1 MQRVT
6 FLLALCTLLLLLSG
20 QRADAAEEPRF
31 GIVEAFWSP
40 EQAADLGA
48 DWERILFYWSEL
60 QPTGPDDWNTLHVME
75 EWLGYGAD
83 ADREIIGLIKHT
95 PLWATDGAGH
105 SGLPRGLDLPI
116 DDPGNLWATFL
127 RRLVD
132 YYSVRGIH
140 RWIIWNEPDIDMGVY
155 GNEFEGTVEDY
166 YRLLKVAYLVMKEHD
181 PQVTVHLA
189 GLTYWHDV
197 EAGRTQYLDRLLRV
211 ISADPEAAAHDYFFD
226 VLSLHIYFRTETV
239 STIVEQM
246 DAIQQKYGLDKP
258 IWINETNAAP
268 TLDPLW
274 PVERPQFQVDL
285 DQQAWYIIQA
295 HALAFAAGVESV
307 GVYKFSDVLV
317 DPGGESFGILRG
329 DFSERPAFQAHRT
342 TIRLLRGFTG
352 VEDQSSADYHA
363 VAFSRPG
370 SVTRVLWSKGPT
382 ALTLRVPALGQ
393 EALLVDSFGNQRTI
407 RASDGAYEI
416 RLDGARCYEACI
428 IGGPPLFL
436 VEAAA
441 ETASGAALQV
451 VDRAAATPM
460 PGGLP
465 GAPTPPVRTSLLWLA
480 LAVVVLFV
488 AGFALL
494 ALYLFWRQRRA
505 SDGTADEGAG

>member
-6 FLLALCTLLLLLSG
+6 FLLALSTLFLLLSG
-20 QRADAAEEPRF
+20 QSASAAGEPRF

-40 EQAADLGA
+40 DQAADLGA

-60 QPTGPDDWNTLHVME
+60 QPTGSGDWNTLHVME
-75 EWLGYGAD
+75 EWLGYGAE

-95 PLWATDGAGH
+95 APWATDGDGY
-105 SGLPRGLDLPI
+105 SGVPRGLYLPI
-116 DDPGNLWATFL
+116 DDPANLWATFL

-140 RWIIWNEPDIDMGVY
+140 RWIIWNEPDIDPGVY

-166 YRLLKVAYLVMKEHD
+166 YRLLKVAYLVMKERD
-181 PQVTVHLA
+181 PQATVHLA

-197 EAGRTQYLDRLLRV
+197 AAQRPQYLDRLLQV
-211 ISADPEAAAHDYFFD
+211 ITADPEAAANDYFFD

-239 STIVEQM
+239 PLIVGEM
-246 DAIQQKYGLDKP
+246 DAIQRKYGLDKP

-274 PVERPQFQVDL
+274 PVERPRFQVDL
-285 DQQAWYIIQA
+285 DQQAWYIVQA
-295 HALAFAAGVESV
+295 HALAFAAGVQSV

-342 TIRLLRGFTG
+342 TIGLLRGFTA
-352 VEDQSSADYHA
+352 VEERSAGDYHL

-370 SVTRVLWSKGPT
+370 TVTRVLWSRGPT
-382 ALTLRVPALGQ
+382 ALALRVPALAQ
-393 EALLVDSFGNQRTI
+393 EARLVDSLGHE
-407 RASDGAYEI
+407 RALQAENGAYAI
-416 RLDGARCYEACI
+416 RLEGARCYGDCI

-436 VEAAA
+436 VEEASEAAA
-441 ETASGAALQV
+441 SAAPELLT
-451 VDRAAATPM
+451 RATATPM
-460 PGGLP
+460 PG
-465 GAPTPPVRTSLLWLA
+465 AASSSATPPIRTNLLWLV
-480 LAVVVLFV
+480 LAVVVLSL
-488 AGFALL
+488 AALA
-494 ALYLFWRQRRA
+494 ALIVWLFWRRRH
-505 SDGTADEGAG
+505 TRF

>member
-6 FLLALCTLLLLLSG
+6 FPLVLSALLFLLSG
-20 QRADAAEEPRF
+20 RGAGAADQPRF
-31 GIVEAFWSP
+31 GVVEAFWSP

-75 EWLGYGAD
+75 EWLGYGAE

-95 PLWATDGAGH
+95 ALWATDGAGY
-105 SGLPRGLDLPI
+105 SGVPRGLYLPI
-116 DDPGNLWATFL
+116 DDPGNLWAAFL

-132 YYSVRGIH
+132 YYSVRGVH

-166 YRLLKVAYLVMKEHD
+166 YRLLKVAYLVMKERD
-181 PQVTVHLA
+181 AQATVHLA

-197 EAGRTQYLDRLLRV
+197 AAGRPQYLERLLQV
-211 ISADPEAAAHDYFFD
+211 ITADPEAAANGYFFD

-239 STIVEQM
+239 PLIVGEM
-246 DAIQQKYGLDKP
+246 DAIQRKYGLDKP

-285 DQQAWYIIQA
+285 DQQAWYIVQA

-317 DPGGESFGILRG
+317 EPGGESFGVLRA
-329 DFSERPAFQAHRT
+329 DFSERPAFRAQRT
-342 TIRLLRGFTG
+342 TIRLLRGFTA
-352 VEDQSSADYHA
+352 VEDQSAGDYHL
-363 VAFSRPG
+363 VAFTQPG
-370 SVTRVLWSKGPT
+370 KVTRVLWSTGPT
-382 ALTLRVPALGQ
+382 ALTLRLPALAQ
-393 EALLVDSFGNQRTI
+393 DALLVDSQGDERTV
-407 RASDGAYEI
+407 RAGGGAYEI
-416 RLDGARCYEACI
+416 RLDGARCYGDCI

-436 VEAAA
+436 VEEAA
-441 ETASGAALQV
+441 ELPAGAAPQIIG
-451 VDRAAATPM
+451 RAAATAM
-460 PGGLP
+460 PGP
-465 GAPTPPVRTSLLWLA
+465 IPVTETPAVPTTLLWLV
-480 LAVVVLFV
+480 LAVVVFSL
-488 AGFALL
+488 AGLAALV
-494 ALYLFWRQRRA
+494 LYLFYRQRRTP
-505 SDGTADEGAG
+505 SS